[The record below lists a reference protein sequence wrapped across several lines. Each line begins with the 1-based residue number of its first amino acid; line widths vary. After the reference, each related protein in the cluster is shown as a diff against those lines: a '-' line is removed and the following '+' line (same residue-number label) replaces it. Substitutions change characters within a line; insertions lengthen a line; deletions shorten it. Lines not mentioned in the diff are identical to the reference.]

1 MAAGTPDL
9 FDRSVLVVSG
19 KGGVGK
25 TVVAAACA
33 RAAARQRRRVLLAEV
48 EGRGGVPRLLGLP
61 AYGFEERR
69 TPFGYTVLSV
79 TAKEALLEYLWLFF
93 HMRTLARSLAKA
105 KVVEVATDAIP
116 GFRDVMVAGKVYELT
131 GWRRARS
138 GPNHGRTP
146 YDLVVVDA
154 PPTGQ
159 LLPFLESAS
168 AYRELIRSGRPHRQ
182 LDSIDGLIRRDSRLV
197 LVAVPEE
204 MSVAETLETVEALRE
219 AGLPEPVIAVN
230 QLLPQPFPKG
240 VRAAGLRLEANEA
253 VGLLAKAGVRTDEHD
268 AEELLRS
275 VRDLEARQREERRY
289 VSRLAKAGP
298 VIELPFLFTPSFGP
312 GEVDELAERFAA

>member
-1 MAAGTPDL
+1 MAARTPDL

-33 RAAARQRRRVLLAEV
+33 RAAARERRRVALAEV
-48 EGRGGVPRLLGLP
+48 EGRGGVSRLLGLP

-69 TPFGYTVLSV
+69 TPFGYTVISV
-79 TAKEALLEYLWLFF
+79 TAREALLEYLWLFF

-105 KVVEVATDAIP
+105 KVVEVATEAIP
-116 GFRDVMVAGKVYELT
+116 GFHDVMVAGKIYELT

-138 GPNHGRTP
+138 GANRARTP

-159 LLPFLESAS
+159 LLP
-168 AYRELIRSGRPHRQ
+168 
-182 LDSIDGLIRRDSRLV
+182 
-197 LVAVPEE
+197 
-204 MSVAETLETVEALRE
+204 
-219 AGLPEPVIAVN
+219 
-230 QLLPQPFPKG
+230 QPFPRG
-240 VRAAGLRLEANEA
+240 VRAAGLRLEAPEV
-253 VGLLAKAGVRTDEHD
+253 VGLLAEAGAPADEHD

-275 VRDLEARQREERRY
+275 VRDFDTRQREERRY

-312 GEVDELAERFAA
+312 GEVDQLAERFAA